1 MASPGDPLP
10 THRPT
15 LLARLAQAGQVDL
28 LIIGGGA
35 TGLGVAVD
43 AASRGWSVLLLE
55 AHDFA
60 KGTSSRS
67 TKLVHGGVRYLAQG
81 HWPLVHEALQERSL
95 LLAQAPHL
103 ARPLPF
109 IIPAYRWWERPFYG
123 LGLQVYEALA
133 GRRSLGATR
142 WLSAAGVAQALPNV
156 KQTGLRGGVAYWD
169 GQFDDARLALAL
181 ARTAARQG
189 ALLLNHCPVTELLH
203 VNRRVAGVRCADTET
218 GKVFEVSARCVVNA
232 TGVWSDGLRQ
242 RDGAALGQDTPE
254 ALTPSQGVHL
264 VVDRDFLPGHAA
276 LMVPRTRDG
285 RVLFAVPWLGK
296 LILGT
301 TDTPG
306 IPIQPEPQA
315 LDSEVDFI
323 LSEAGRYLAR
333 APQRADVRSAW
344 AGLRPL
350 VRPGGRGLQA
360 SQAVGREHLVEV
372 ARSGLVSVM
381 GGKWTTYRAMA
392 AAVLDRC
399 VQGGLL
405 PERGPSRT
413 QQLPLCGSTDQPSAR
428 LDLCETPGIDQY
440 GSEAECVLALEGSE
454 RWLGAGLSEAMVRY
468 AARYEYARTVEDVLA
483 RRSRHLFLDARQA
496 RNMGPSVAQVLQQ
509 ETGVPPRLNEF
520 TALAER
526 YDLAAHENT

>member
-1 MASPGDPLP
+1 MATTHDLLP
-10 THRPT
+10 THRPS
-15 LLARLAQAGQVDL
+15 LLARLASVGEMDL

-35 TGLGVAVD
+35 SGLGVAVD
-43 AASRGWSVLLLE
+43 AASRGWSVVLLE

-81 HWPLVHEALQERSL
+81 HWPLVHEALHERSL

-103 ARPLPF
+103 ARALPF

-142 WLSAAGVAQALPNV
+142 WLSAAQVAQALPNV
-156 KQTGLRGGVAYWD
+156 NPAGLRGGVLYWD

-189 ALLLNHCPVTELLH
+189 ALVVNHCPVIELRH
-203 VNRRVAGVRCADTET
+203 ANQRVSGVRCTDAET
-218 GKVFEVSARCVVNA
+218 GRIIDVSARCVVNA
-232 TGVWSDGLRQ
+232 TGVWSDGWRQ
-242 RDGAALGQDTPE
+242 RDGMALGQDTPA

-264 VVDRDFLPGHAA
+264 VMDQDFLPARAA

-306 IPIQPEPQA
+306 MPVQTEPRPLA
-315 LDSEVDFI
+315 SEVDFI

-333 APQRADVRSAW
+333 APRRADVRSAW

-350 VRPGGRGLQA
+350 VQSTEQGVQA
-360 SQAVGREHLVEV
+360 SQAVGREHVVEV

-392 AAVLDRC
+392 EAVLTQC
-399 VQGGLL
+399 LQAGLL
-405 PERGPSRT
+405 PQRGPCT
-413 QQLPLCGSTDQPSAR
+413 THQLPLCGSTALSSVR
-428 LDLCETPGIDQY
+428 SDLCDSQGLSQY
-440 GSEAECVLALEGSE
+440 GDEAECVLALIGADRS
-454 RWLGAGLSEAMVRY
+454 LGAGLSEAMVRF

-483 RRSRHLFLDARQA
+483 RRNRLLFLDARRA
-496 RNMGPSVAQVLQQ
+496 RAMGPVVAQVLQE
-509 ETGVPPRLNEF
+509 ETGVSPQLDEF
-520 TALAER
+520 LALAR
-526 YDLAAHENT
+526 SYDLATHENA